1 MDYTTENY
9 LYVKTDGKN
18 FPKKYL
24 WPRLV
29 VETVADIVKRRHEE
43 TCHSGS
49 RRRGELLKKMVQME
63 DAFVDNACKT
73 LI

>member
-1 MDYTTENY
+1 M
-9 LYVKTDGKN
+9 
-18 FPKKYL
+18 
-24 WPRLV
+24 
-29 VETVADIVKRRHEE
+29 ETVADIVKRRHEE

-49 RRRGELLKKMVQME
+49 RRRGDLLKRMVQME